1 MKNSSEYFLV
11 RIIIVIAA
19 IFIAYFG
26 ARLIGGLYYDKL
38 IKENNPLQDFQNQYK
53 SQINLETDPY
63 ALAKMGMT
71 FLRTEN
77 NDLAYE
83 CFKKATKLD
92 PLWRDGWVWRG
103 YTELKLNEPK
113 MALESLKKAEEL
125 DPIYPLTYQLLVI
138 AYQQTN
144 DPTSAQGAQEKLG
157 YLSKSYQK

>member
-1 MKNSSEYFLV
+1 MKSQEYFLV

-26 ARLIGGLYYDKL
+26 ARIIGSLYFEHL
-38 IKENNPLQDFQNQYK
+38 TRGSSPLENFKNQYK
-53 SQINLETDPY
+53 AKINLETDPY
-63 ALAKMGMT
+63 ELGKMGMI
-71 FLRTEN
+71 FLRTDQ

-92 PLWRDGWVWRG
+92 PGWRDGWVWRG

-113 MALESLKKAEEL
+113 QALESLKKAEGL

-138 AYQQTN
+138 AYQQTG
-144 DPTSAQGAQEKLG
+144 DTVLADRAQEKLG
-157 YLSKSYQK
+157 YLSKSYTK